1 MPLKDNMID
10 EERAKKEAAGQMT
23 FEQKVNLLNDQV
35 NVLERSTT
43 NYQKLQRYS
52 SMIIRTNP
60 IRWNQTQ
67 VASLTVRFGRLIQE
81 YDSFKVLDNVY

>member
-43 NYQKLQRYS
+43 NYQKLQQYS
-52 SMIIRTNP
+52 VIIRTNP
-60 IRWNQTQ
+60 IRWNQIQ

-81 YDSFKVLDNVY
+81 YDSFKVLGNAY

>member
-43 NYQKLQRYS
+43 NC
-52 SMIIRTNP
+52 
-60 IRWNQTQ
+60 
-67 VASLTVRFGRLIQE
+67 
-81 YDSFKVLDNVY
+81 

>member
-43 NYQKLQRYS
+43 NYQKLRRY
-52 SMIIRTNP
+52 SMIIGTNP
-60 IRWNQTQ
+60 N
-67 VASLTVRFGRLIQE
+67 
-81 YDSFKVLDNVY
+81 

>member
-1 MPLKDNMID
+1 MID

-60 IRWNQTQ
+60 IRWNQIQ

-81 YDSFKVLDNVY
+81 YDGFKVLNNVY

>member
-43 NYQKLQRYS
+43 NYQKLQQYS
-52 SMIIRTNP
+52 VIIRTNP
-60 IRWNQTQ
+60 IRWNQMQ

-81 YDSFKVLDNVY
+81 YDNFKVLDNVY